1 MARLVSWAVAGAF
14 CISCALA
21 ASAASVAELRAAI
34 DGVYTLEEWHSEG
47 QVLRPPQVDGR
58 FVLMNGTVTTVL
70 LNDSQ
75 ESNRTSNAQFG
86 KYVLDETNFSYGY
99 DIRSSF
105 TQTPSTITVS
115 RIPSIAG
122 MRRFA
127 VSVEGNTVH
136 FKSGQQEFVFTP
148 EGLRYSENGKL
159 LRVWRRAKAN

>member
-75 ESNRTSNAQFG
+75 DSNRTSNALFG
-86 KYVLDETNFSYGY
+86 KYVLDETSFSYSY
-99 DIRSSF
+99 DTRSGF

-115 RIPSIAG
+115 RTPGSTE

-127 VSVEGNTVH
+127 VSIDGSTVH
-136 FKSGQQEFVFTP
+136 LKSDTHEFIFTP
-148 EGLRYSENGKL
+148 DGIKYSEKGSL
-159 LRVWRRAKAN
+159 VRVWRRAKPN